1 MLKYSREVSMI
12 VLVDI
17 ECTDYS
23 WIFNRRVSTVETSR
37 FYSMPKLENFLN
49 HQAKII
55 IEIAWHF

>member
-1 MLKYSREVSMI
+1 MI

-49 HQAKII
+49 HKAKIM
-55 IEIAWHF
+55 IEIGWHL